1 MTTRWYSL
9 RRRLLALLLGGV
21 TAGWL
26 VTMVFS
32 YFDAHHEIDELFD
45 AQLAQ
50 AAQTLLA
57 LSGEYDNDD
66 DVVELMWGGH
76 PYQKKLVFQLW
87 DDQGRLL
94 LRSRGAPTM
103 RLTDAL
109 GFSERVD
116 TRGQRWL
123 YYSQW
128 DAQRQLRVE
137 VGENHAVREELSSYI
152 AMRLLAPAVLGLP
165 LLGMWVWFAIRRGI
179 APIDTVAD
187 QIARRAPEH
196 LDALTP
202 ERAPE
207 EIRPLIEALNGLF
220 ARVDR
225 ALDNERRFTADAAHE
240 LRTPLAALAAQARV
254 AERARDAAERE
265 HALSQIREGSRR
277 ASTLIEQLLT
287 LARLDPGNRPE
298 MRPVALDTLAIEVC
312 ADLGGTALDKGIT
325 LTLDAPATVTTRG
338 NPELARILLRNLL
351 DNAIRY
357 TPAGGKVE
365 ARVTADAEGPMLA
378 VADNGPGIPEAE
390 RANVTRRF
398 HRLAGQDVEGSGLGL
413 SIVAR
418 IVELHDARLEFDDNA
433 PGLIARVRFPALAG
447 NHA

>member
-1 MTTRWYSL
+1 
-9 RRRLLALLLGGV
+9 
-21 TAGWL
+21 
-26 VTMVFS
+26 
-32 YFDAHHEIDELFD
+32 
-45 AQLAQ
+45 
-50 AAQTLLA
+50 
-57 LSGEYDNDD
+57 
-66 DVVELMWGGH
+66 
-76 PYQKKLVFQLW
+76 
-87 DDQGRLL
+87 
-94 LRSRGAPTM
+94 M

-365 ARVTADAEGPMLA
+365 ACVTADAEGSMFV

>member
-1 MTTRWYSL
+1 
-9 RRRLLALLLGGV
+9 
-21 TAGWL
+21 
-26 VTMVFS
+26 
-32 YFDAHHEIDELFD
+32 
-45 AQLAQ
+45 
-50 AAQTLLA
+50 
-57 LSGEYDNDD
+57 
-66 DVVELMWGGH
+66 
-76 PYQKKLVFQLW
+76 
-87 DDQGRLL
+87 
-94 LRSRGAPTM
+94 
-103 RLTDAL
+103 
-109 GFSERVD
+109 
-116 TRGQRWL
+116 
-123 YYSQW
+123 
-128 DAQRQLRVE
+128 
-137 VGENHAVREELSSYI
+137 
-152 AMRLLAPAVLGLP
+152 
-165 LLGMWVWFAIRRGI
+165 
-179 APIDTVAD
+179 
-187 QIARRAPEH
+187 
-196 LDALTP
+196 
-202 ERAPE
+202 
-207 EIRPLIEALNGLF
+207 
-220 ARVDR
+220 
-225 ALDNERRFTADAAHE
+225 
-240 LRTPLAALAAQARV
+240 V

-365 ARVTADAEGPMLA
+365 ARVTADAEGSMFV